1 MDFPSSVDESYV
13 AKLFSDKYE
22 IIEEI
27 ASGGM
32 GVLYKAN
39 QLNLNRV
46 VALKVLH
53 TQFTSDPS
61 FLKRFDREARA
72 MARLDHQ
79 NIIRVYDVGQ
89 HENSHY
95 IVMEY
100 FPGKDLRW
108 MTVEKGSFTPQET
121 VEIAIQIAEALSFA
135 HENGIIHRDIKP
147 GNIMISDRKVV
158 KVGDFGI
165 AAAAD
170 EVSLTSTGQVLG
182 TPEYMAP
189 EQAKGEPI
197 DGRADLYALG
207 LVMYKMLTGSSPYE
221 GLSKMAIVGKLIYE
235 KEDSALIYRQP
246 VSNQLQQIILKLIKK
261 DAALRYPNARAL
273 IDDLNELR
281 ESLILEAAQQKLRHR
296 GGAAEATAALETY
309 AVSKE
314 SVTPFPPMSPSPAAS
329 GEATATLQR
338 SPETAAAK
346 SKQPTMIVIGI
357 GAAVLAGVLIVY
369 GLWPVHR
376 ESSTSAPATPPPSV
390 SAPMEQTNRNGENT
404 STPPA
409 VQNPS
414 EPAPQKEAPPV
425 QARTERPP
433 QKPTA
438 DKKPSEKKPS
448 GAVLNREAETSRST
462 VAPPSPVPQKETAPK
477 ETAPKETAVVPP
489 QVQTPPPRPP
499 EEIEKEKILEVVKRQ
514 ENAFESKN
522 VDLYM
527 ADLANADAQQRKEIS
542 RVFEQYAKINVVFEV
557 QEINLSGDSAA
568 LKMIQNTR
576 LVFKNLRPEQSTKA
590 KVLWELSKA
599 ENKWKIRNTKILEK
613 IQ

>member
-1 MDFPSSVDESYV
+1 M

-39 QLNLNRV
+39 QINLNRV

-53 TQFTSDPS
+53 PQFTSDPS

-108 MTVEKGSFTPQET
+108 MTVEKGSFTPEET
-121 VEIAIQIAEALSFA
+121 VEITIQIAEALAFA
-135 HENGIIHRDIKP
+135 HEHGIIHRDIKP
-147 GNIMISDRKVV
+147 GNIMINDRKVV

-170 EVSLTSTGQVLG
+170 EVSLTATGQVLG

-189 EQAKGEPI
+189 EQAKGEPF

-235 KEDSALIYRQP
+235 KEDSKLIYKQP

-261 DAALRYPNARAL
+261 DASLRYPNARAL
-273 IDDLNELR
+273 IDDLNEIR
-281 ESLILEAAQQKLRHR
+281 ESLIVESAQRKLRLKS
-296 GGAAEATAALETY
+296 GAAEATAALET
-309 AVSKE
+309 AAAAKE
-314 SVTPFPPMSPSPAAS
+314 SVTPFPPTSASSAAS
-329 GEATATLQR
+329 GEATAALQR
-338 SPETAAAK
+338 SPETAAAMTSGPTIVTAAPG
-346 SKQPTMIVIGI
+346 SKQPRMIVVGI
-357 GAAVLAGVLIVY
+357 GAALLAGALIVY
-369 GLWPVHR
+369 GLWPAHR
-376 ESSTSAPATPPPSV
+376 ESSTSAPETPHSSV
-390 SAPMEQTNRNGENT
+390 SAPMEQTNRNGADT
-404 STPPA
+404 PAPPA

-414 EPAPQKEAPPV
+414 SPVSQKETPSV
-425 QARTERPP
+425 QARPQRPA

-438 DKKPSEKKPS
+438 DKKPSEKKAPEKKTEVTI
-448 GAVLNREAETSRST
+448 AKREADS
-462 VAPPSPVPQKETAPK
+462 PPVEPKAVPQKEESPK
-477 ETAPKETAVVPP
+477 VAAVVPP
-489 QVQTPPPRPP
+489 GVEMETPRPDQV
-499 EEIEKEKILEVVKRQ
+499 ERERIMAIVKRQ
-514 ENAFESKN
+514 TEAFEAKN
-522 VDLYM
+522 VDLYL
-527 ADLANADAQQRKEIS
+527 ADLFIGGSDQRNEIGK
-542 RVFEQYAKINVVFEV
+542 VFDQYAKINVAFNV
-557 QEINLSGDSAA
+557 QDLSLNGDHAT
-568 LKMIQNTR
+568 LKMIQTTK
-576 LVFKNLRPEQSTKA
+576 LVFKTSRPEQTTRT
-590 KVLWELSKA
+590 KVLWELGRV
-599 ENKWKIRNTKILEK
+599 ENNWKIRETKVLEK
-613 IQ
+613 LP

>member
-1 MDFPSSVDESYV
+1 MEFPPSGGESYV

-53 TQFTSDPS
+53 PQFTSDPS

-147 GNIMISDRKVV
+147 GNIMISDRKVI

-189 EQAKGEPI
+189 EQAKGEPV

-235 KEDSALIYRQP
+235 KEDSTLIYRQP
-246 VSNQLQQIILKLIKK
+246 VSNQLQMIILKLIKK
-261 DAALRYPNARAL
+261 DASLRYPNARVL
-273 IDDLNELR
+273 IADLNELR
-281 ESLILEAAQQKLRHR
+281 ESLMLEAARQKLRHK

-309 AVSKE
+309 VVSKE
-314 SVTPFPPMSPSPAAS
+314 SVTPFPPMSAAPSVS
-329 GEATATLQR
+329 GEPTAALKR
-338 SPETAAAK
+338 SPETAAAMTSGPMVVTTA
-346 SKQPTMIVIGI
+346 SKNKRPMVIGI
-357 GAAVLAGVLIVY
+357 GAAVLAGLMIVY
-369 GLWPVHR
+369 GLWPSNQDSNTPSPAAPP
-376 ESSTSAPATPPPSV
+376 SSKAETSPPASMETQPAALGVENRTAVSNPPETLPKKENPKKSSDKKPLEKKSVVAAARQEAPPSARPAAPAVEPKV
-390 SAPMEQTNRNGENT
+390 SAP
-404 STPPA
+404 
-409 VQNPS
+409 
-414 EPAPQKEAPPV
+414 KEA
-425 QARTERPP
+425 AI
-433 QKPTA
+433 
-438 DKKPSEKKPS
+438 
-448 GAVLNREAETSRST
+448 
-462 VAPPSPVPQKETAPK
+462 APPKVETP
-477 ETAPKETAVVPP
+477 ER
-489 QVQTPPPRPP
+489 RPP
-499 EEIEKEKILEVVKRQ
+499 EEIEKEKILEIVKRQ
-514 ENAFESKN
+514 ENAFASKN

-527 ADLANADAQQRKEIS
+527 ADLANADDKQRKEIG
-542 RVFEQYAKINVVFEV
+542 RFFEQYAKIDLAFEI
-557 QEINLSGDSAA
+557 QEINLSGDSAT
-568 LKMIQNTR
+568 LKMIQSMR
-576 LVFKNLRPEQSTKA
+576 FVFNNLRPEKRTKT
-590 KVLWELSKA
+590 KVLWELGRA
-599 ENKWKIRNTKILEK
+599 ENKWKIRDTKMLEK
-613 IQ
+613 VQ